1 LEKPGEELPE
11 IVEYFSSR
19 KKIFNVHFRNIR
31 GGLNDFV
38 EVWPDEGD
46 VDMFTLAKIFHR
58 TGYPY
63 MLMPDHA
70 PSHPDDRHP
79 EGVSVRVSQGWAFQ
93 FGYIIA
99 MIRAVSD
106 E

>member
-1 LEKPGEELPE
+1 ML
-11 IVEYFSSR
+11 
-19 KKIFNVHFRNIR
+19 
-31 GGLNDFV
+31 
-38 EVWPDEGD
+38 
-46 VDMFTLAKIFHR
+46 TLARIFQR

-79 EGVSVRVSQGWAFQ
+79 EGVSARVSQGWAFQ

-99 MIRAVSD
+99 MIRAVSAP
-106 E
+106 

>member
-1 LEKPGEELPE
+1 
-11 IVEYFSSR
+11 
-19 KKIFNVHFRNIR
+19 
-31 GGLNDFV
+31 
-38 EVWPDEGD
+38 
-46 VDMFTLAKIFHR
+46 
-58 TGYPY
+58 